1 MRAAHALRAALQQC
15 FLPRGAPL
23 LPTSPPL
30 RLPCPCRP
38 KTTSARAPQWYK
50 EADLEEQFVRGSGAG
65 GQSVART
72 ANCVILRHVPTGILV
87 RCHATR
93 SRDLNRAAARREL
106 QLRLDTLMR
115 GRDSVRGKRAARAI
129 KAKRKK
135 GARSRAKYGA
145 RGAAPAPLGR
155 GRVRRRSAA
164 AGRFPLARPRALWP
178 GLKNTQRKRKKK
190 CV

>member
-1 MRAAHALRAALQQC
+1 MRAAHWHALRAALQQR
-15 FLPRGAPL
+15 FLPLPL
-23 LPTSPPL
+23 LLHSSTLL
-30 RLPCPCRP
+30 RPPCPCRP
-38 KTTSARAPQWYK
+38 KTTPARAPQWYK

-72 ANCVILRHVPTGILV
+72 ANCVILRHVPSGILV

-115 GRDSVRGKRAARAI
+115 GRDSVRGKRAARAV

-145 RGAAPAPLGR
+145 RGAAPAVLGG
-155 GRVRRRSAA
+155 GRVRRRRAA
-164 AGRFPLARPRALWP
+164 AGRFPFARPRALWQ
-178 GLKNTQRKRKKK
+178 GLKKKRKRSPP
-190 CV
+190 